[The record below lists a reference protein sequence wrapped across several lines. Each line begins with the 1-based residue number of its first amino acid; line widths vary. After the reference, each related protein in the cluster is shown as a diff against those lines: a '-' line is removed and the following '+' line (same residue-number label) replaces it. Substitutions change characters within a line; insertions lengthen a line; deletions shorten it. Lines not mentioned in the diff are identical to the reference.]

1 MNNQTNFSLV
11 ERVQGHGPAIGQDEL
26 LDLLAELDAWRA
38 IAESHQHS
46 IVGDTPEEILAG
58 IVELEQRPLCVD
70 EDHANYELLDR
81 FYRDCQDLI
90 GYANAWASDEEN
102 IKYMIEELHE
112 MNRQLGGE

>member
-1 MNNQTNFSLV
+1 MNNQTNFSLE
-11 ERVQGHGPAIGQDEL
+11 ERAKGHGPAIGTDEL
-26 LDLLAELDAWRA
+26 LDLLAELDAWRFA
-38 IAESHQHS
+38 AERCGTG
-46 IVGDTPEEILAG
+46 IETPEQMENEFF
-58 IVELEQRPLCVD
+58 ELEQRPLCID

-112 MNRQLGGE
+112 MNRQLGVE